1 MRGCAVSGYASAMR
15 GKSVFWIIV
24 ATFVFFA
31 VTMSVVSWNVFA
43 NVRTSARTTDAR
55 LRELAWCVL
64 AYADRND
71 AFPTS
76 EAELRAF
83 VSAPEGVPATLKT
96 AAPAGAE
103 RTYPTTRE
111 AIGAP
116 LPAPTLDE
124 CFDSLE
130 VEWGLAGDVQPIL
143 RSKGKPTLQGTTTSV
158 GQWLFAMSERIRG
171 G

>member
-1 MRGCAVSGYASAMR
+1 MR
-15 GKSVFWIIV
+15 GKPIFWTVIAV
-24 ATFVFFA
+24 FA
-31 VTMSVVSWNVFA
+31 VSAVAMSVVSWNVFA
-43 NVRTSARTTDAR
+43 NVRSSARETDAR

-83 VSAPEGVPATLKT
+83 VAAPEAVPASLAT

-111 AIGAP
+111 AIGATE
-116 LPAPTLDE
+116 PAPSLDE
-124 CFDSLE
+124 CLDSIE

-143 RSKGKPTLQGTTTSV
+143 RSKGKPTLQGTAPTV
-158 GQWLFAMSERIRG
+158 GQWLYAMSERIRAR
-171 G
+171 

>member
-1 MRGCAVSGYASAMR
+1 MRGQAVSGYASGMR
-15 GKSVFWIIV
+15 GKPLFWTIV
-24 ATFVFFA
+24 AVFVFFA
-31 VTMSVVSWNVFA
+31 VTMSVISWNVFA
-43 NVRTSARTTDAR
+43 NVRTTAHITDAR

-76 EAELRAF
+76 EADLRAF
-83 VSAPEGVPATLKT
+83 VTAPEGIPTALKT
-96 AAPAGAE
+96 SAPAGAE

-116 LPAPTLDE
+116 VPAPTLDE